1 MIQKQDNITAYLDA
15 YHAGAITKGLGV
27 GVTALDNHI
36 RFKHGQF
43 VIINGLDNVG
53 KTVVILWYFLAL
65 SVRHGLKW
73 CIYSGENKAGQLV
86 RQLIQFYTGKR
97 LTDLTLRE
105 VYLYE
110 EQILQW
116 FTFVD
121 NSKFYKSTEL
131 FEVFKQGKYDGCII
145 DPYTGLNRDFT
156 HEGNYDFLN
165 ESRRFCNSTGITLYV
180 NTHVVSSASRK
191 LYGDKQDF
199 AGYPYPP
206 SKSDSEGGQPFG
218 NRCDDFI
225 TIHRLVGHPLEGYN
239 SWWFTRKV
247 KDTETGGQVNAI
259 DAPIKLEFNNGLGF
273 TIDGQNVL
281 NPTVKDDLALS
292 KLEPDTDFDVL
303 P

>member
-1 MIQKQDNITAYLDA
+1 MIEQQTKITEYLDN
-15 YHAGAITKGLGV
+15 YHAGRIKAGLGI
-27 GVTALDNHI
+27 GVAALDNHI
-36 RFKHGQF
+36 RFKAGQF

-121 NSKFYKSTEL
+121 NSSFYKSTEL
-131 FEVFKQGKYDGCII
+131 FEIFKQDKYDGCLI

-156 HEGNYDFLN
+156 HEGNYSFLN
-165 ESRRFCNSTGITLYV
+165 ECRHFCNSTGISLYV
-180 NTHVVSSASRK
+180 NTHVVSSSSRK
-191 LYGDKQDF
+191 L
-199 AGYPYPP
+199 
-206 SKSDSEGGQPFG
+206 
-218 NRCDDFI
+218 
-225 TIHRLVGHPLEGYN
+225 
-239 SWWFTRKV
+239 
-247 KDTETGGQVNAI
+247 
-259 DAPIKLEFNNGLGF
+259 
-273 TIDGQNVL
+273 
-281 NPTVKDDLALS
+281 
-292 KLEPDTDFDVL
+292 
-303 P
+303 